1 MWQGMDASWTGKRA
15 GLGHDGVTLFHAPGR
30 VGVGCCVQGVALKGF
45 WLSVIARERP
55 GLQKAT
61 PQKRAHFWRSS
72 LQSRRLPSAIVPSAL
87 AQAPSSGSQ
96 SISGL
101 KSADRGH
108 NKGVDQKR
116 YRSVSACSRQMPC
129 LGAPGCTQPSA
140 EGTPNTR
147 KPRLGL
153 GSLNGAKRIRTADP
167 LHAMQVLY
175 QLSYGP
181 IGALGGPNPGDPVE
195 LGSPGLSLRKLTP
208 QRVQPLRP
216 GATPPQ
222 ACPGR

>member
-1 MWQGMDASWTGKRA
+1 MCKGINSRSDYTATDSVQACGIMRQGMDASWTGKTA

-116 YRSVSACSRQMPC
+116 YRSVISLLSLNA
-129 LGAPGCTQPSA
+129 LPGCFRVHPTLCRRYPKYKKTQA
-140 EGTPNTR
+140 
-147 KPRLGL
+147 
-153 GSLNGAKRIRTADP
+153 
-167 LHAMQVLY
+167 
-175 QLSYGP
+175 
-181 IGALGGPNPGDPVE
+181 
-195 LGSPGLSLRKLTP
+195 
-208 QRVQPLRP
+208 RP
-216 GATPPQ
+216 GIFEWSQ
-222 ACPGR
+222 ADSNR